1 MVRREI
7 KLLCAAVL
15 AAAALTACTQADQN
29 NSTVGDDGG
38 TTGSG
43 NMTAETTAAQSEAV
57 SETAASQ
64 GGEETPAQSEEISG
78 GENAQTAGAQGTEAA
93 TEAAAAVLETAEE
106 VTEEE
111 TEQETE
117 TAAAEENYSDEE
129 WDELNETENADWNGT
144 FTSAEGE
151 TLSISVV
158 DADTISFAFTNAGVS
173 GEAEVSG
180 AQAVYHGDDYHV
192 VVFDFVADS
201 VEVSVLSEED
211 YDTSG
216 SPMNG
221 TYTRD

>member
-1 MVRREI
+1 M
-7 KLLCAAVL
+7 VL
-15 AAAALTACTQADQN
+15 AAAALTACTRADQN
-29 NSTVGDDGG
+29 NG

-43 NMTAETTAAQSEAV
+43 GNTGSGTATA
-57 SETAASQ
+57 ETAASQ
-64 GGEETPAQSEEISG
+64 SETAPETAAPEGGEEAPAQSGEGSG
-78 GENAQTAGAQGTEAA
+78 AENTQTAGAQGTETASE
-93 TEAAAAVLETAEE
+93 TPAAVPETAEE
-106 VTEEE
+106 VTEDETEAE
-111 TEQETE
+111 TEQESE
-117 TAAAEENYSDEE
+117 TMAAEENYSDEE
-129 WDELNETENADWNGT
+129 WDELNEAESVDWNGT

-158 DADTISFAFTNAGVS
+158 DADHISFAFTNAGVS